1 MRVVTVMSKF
11 GSGGA
16 QDRRAGPR
24 AAIQHA
30 GKVLCG
36 AFAWDCVIRDQS
48 ATGSRIQMLSS
59 ATPPGAVQLVDLVS
73 GFAHDVKV
81 VWQKDREFGLK
92 IIGSHDLRGLAPA
105 SLQTA
110 KRMWQASQGR
120 VRAS

>member
-1 MRVVTVMSKF
+1 MSKF

-16 QDRRAGPR
+16 SDRRAGPR
-24 AAIQHA
+24 TMIQHA

-48 ATGSRIQMLSS
+48 STGLRIQMLSS
-59 ATPPGAVQLVDLVS
+59 ATPPGSVQLVDLIS
-73 GFAHDVKV
+73 GYAHDAKV

-92 IIGSHDLRGLAPA
+92 VTSSHDLRGLAPA

-110 KRMWQASQGR
+110 KRIWQAKQGR
-120 VRAS
+120 VTVG

>member
-1 MRVVTVMSKF
+1 MSKF

-24 AAIQHA
+24 VMMQHA

-48 ATGSRIQMLSS
+48 ETGLRIQMLSG
-59 ATPPGAVQLVDLVS
+59 ATPPGTVQLVDLVS
-73 GFAHDVKV
+73 GHAHDAKV
-81 VWQKDREFGLK
+81 IWRKDREFGVR
-92 IIGSHDLRGLAPA
+92 ITGSHDLRGLAPA

-110 KRMWQASQGR
+110 KRLWQASQVR
-120 VRAS
+120 VSAG